1 MSRISNSAM
10 LALLGGLLN
19 GCGSTRQFVD
29 QPHTTTLDEPQ
40 EDARHAIAELLGPMI
55 PPYSVKLCEADPAS
69 RECKKDSK
77 GIAATGVGGLL
88 LPILPLTLHVRGM
101 EVQRQHQAADGLT
114 FAASLD
120 ATVDAIAPLCGT
132 VEGKVISRDNDT
144 ASFQLRNFYCNW
156 ALVGNVIVNADLSVD
171 SINVKER
178 IVTGFYKLT
187 FHGTGNATGS
197 GYYKAVIVPKST

>member
-1 MSRISNSAM
+1 M
-10 LALLGGLLN
+10 LDIRNAAITALMAGVLN

-29 QPHTTTLDEPQ
+29 QPHATTLDEPQ
-40 EDARHAIAELLGPMI
+40 EDARHAIVDLFGPMT

-69 RECKKDSK
+69 RECKKESK

-101 EVQRQHQAADGLT
+101 EVERQARAPDGLT

-132 VEGKVISRDNDT
+132 VEGRIISRDNDT

-156 ALVGNVIVNADLSVD
+156 AVVGNVIVNADLSVD
-171 SINVKER
+171 SINVKDR
-178 IVTGFYKLT
+178 IVTGFYKIT

-197 GYYKAVIVPKST
+197 GYYKAVIVPKSI

>member
-1 MSRISNSAM
+1 MLKIGNSAM
-10 LALLGGLLN
+10 AALLAAMLN
-19 GCGSTRQFVD
+19 GCGSTGQFVE

-40 EDARHAIAELLGPMI
+40 EDARRAIAELFLPMT

-69 RECKKDSK
+69 RECRKESK

-132 VEGKVISRDNDT
+132 VEGRIISRDNDT

-171 SINVKER
+171 SINVKDR
-178 IVTGFYKLT
+178 IVTGFYRIT